1 MAEISAAQ
9 VKELREKTGVG
20 MMDCKKALAECQ
32 GNVDQAVDYLRK
44 KGLAKAAQREGRI
57 AAEGIVASYIH
68 GDGRIG
74 VLLEVNCE
82 TDFVSRGQDFREFVQ
97 NVALQI
103 ASMNPRYIKREDVP
117 EETIRYEKEVAKE
130 LARNEGKPEKV
141 LDGIAEG
148 RVKKYMKEI
157 CLLEQDYFRDPQYT
171 IEQLLGE
178 LVAKIGEKISIR
190 RFTRYEVGEG
200 IEKKTQDF
208 ASEVMQEI
216 QKKSS

>member
-44 KGLAKAAQREGRI
+44 KGLTKAGEREHRI
-57 AAEGIVASYIH
+57 ATEGIVASYIH
-68 GDGRIG
+68 RDGRIG

-82 TDFVSRGQDFREFVQ
+82 TDFASRSQDFREFVQ
-97 NVALQI
+97 NVALQVT
-103 ASMNPRYIKREDVP
+103 SMKPLYIKQEDVP
-117 EETIRYEKEVAKE
+117 EEVIRYEKEVAKE
-130 LARNEGKPEKV
+130 LARNEGKPEKI

-148 RVKKYMKEI
+148 RVKKYLKEI
-157 CLLEQDYFRDPQYT
+157 CLLEQEYFRDPQYT
-171 IEQLLGE
+171 IGQLLGE
-178 LVAKIGEKISIR
+178 LVAKIGEKVSIR

-200 IEKKTQDF
+200 MEKKSQDF
-208 ASEVMQEI
+208 AAEVMQEI
-216 QKKSS
+216 QKSS